1 MITRINNIKYGIQQQ
16 YKSIQIFDYGYIKT
30 IFLFKKIEQFI
41 LIFVFVFQPEKLCK
55 FFQLTQILTKQY

>member
-30 IFLFKKIEQFI
+30 IFLFMKIEQFI
-41 LIFVFVFQPEKLCK
+41 
-55 FFQLTQILTKQY
+55 